1 MVLDKLLNC
10 SQPASSPVKS
20 IPYDYGSNKIMQAE
34 KLYSVHVTLL
44 EINKQCWP
52 LLLQKFAKWVRD
64 GMLTDSKTFGL
75 HLWGHVCGHPC
86 PSSQSRV
93 LGSGCV
99 TACWITPETDLAMK
113 NMCFQLSSCLGFA
126 SSQAQ
131 GAAEEVHGPCHQ
143 DGTRGLRETRRACS
157 LPLQQNFCPRGS
169 MWGREVR
176 GCIQPSAWRGEMGSQ
191 QNHSVAKPQSMQN
204 FYGKTQWWE
213 SLNLERWWF
222 RWPKT
227 TNLKKK
233 KGKRNWENSRKH
245 KPYHQMAQYWD

>member
-44 EINKQCWP
+44 EINKHCWP

-99 TACWITPETDLAMK
+99 TACWITPETDLAMN
-113 NMCFQLSSCLGFA
+113 NMCFQLSSCLGLA

-143 DGTRGLRETRRACS
+143 DGTRGLHKTRRGL
-157 LPLQQNFCPRGS
+157 LPAIAAEFLP
-169 MWGREVR
+169 
-176 GCIQPSAWRGEMGSQ
+176 PGEYVGQ
-191 QNHSVAKPQSMQN
+191 
-204 FYGKTQWWE
+204 GGE
-213 SLNLERWWF
+213 GLN
-222 RWPKT
+222 T
-227 TNLKKK
+227 T
-233 KGKRNWENSRKH
+233 
-245 KPYHQMAQYWD
+245 